1 MRCSGR
7 PSRSEGTNPASSLLS
22 RNRDVSRF
30 SPAPARPPTNVSH
43 MPGSV
48 DLLAARRAIQSRP
61 SGDQAFKCKIG
72 RAHGSTTVT
81 YAHLACRLLLD
92 NKNRRYPTYT
102 VSGQTNPD
110 LHLTSLKYLESCSL
124 LSTHNE

>member
-1 MRCSGR
+1 MRCSER

-61 SGDQAFKCKIG
+61 SGDQALKCPALVNKPKG
-72 RAHGSTTVT
+72 RTAARSITP
-81 YAHLACRLLLD
+81 
-92 NKNRRYPTYT
+92 KRR
-102 VSGQTNPD
+102 SD
-110 LHLTSLKYLESCSL
+110 EHTSEPQSL
-124 LSTHNE
+124 LRISYAVFRLQKKKHTTQHQTHTI